1 MSARESLISA
11 PGEGT
16 GVVRAPLET
25 DTTTL
30 AILISSPPGPWV
42 PSPHL
47 PNLSHQDYLRLF
59 SHQQEDTKNQH
70 GISHSYKAK
79 PHNRIINHSANKP
92 YPAAFPKHAAQG
104 SSGTLPAI

>member
-11 PGEGT
+11 LGEGT
-16 GVVRAPLET
+16 GVAQAPLET

-47 PNLSHQDYLRLF
+47 PNPSHQDYLSLF
-59 SHQQEDTKNQH
+59 SYQQEDTKNQH
-70 GISHSYKAK
+70 GISQLQSKTPQQNHK
-79 PHNRIINHSANKP
+79 PLCKQAIL
-92 YPAAFPKHAAQG
+92 
-104 SSGTLPAI
+104 SSVP